1 MCTHTWQVRL
11 RAGLLGALSA
21 AATGLLGATSA
32 LAAGSV
38 LMAARSPPSGV
49 ERPSGTSVRDGQG
62 EFRPSN
68 GNLRGVARRFYAPSS
83 SYWTHALPTTP
94 IYAIATRPGRIGM
107 IVAPVMINGNGPFR
121 FMLDTGANR
130 TVLASGTVAKLALE
144 SSPNDRIQVRGV
156 SGLTAVPLV
165 HVASVASGTLQIHDL
180 SAPVLSGPVLEGID
194 GILGVDGFAGMR
206 LTADFVRDRVVIS
219 SSSDASPS
227 ALYALHGRFVSQQL
241 LLVQGRINGISTA
254 AVIDTGTT
262 RTLGN
267 QALLAALTHAYP
279 TATTLAK
286 EGVVDA
292 TDTAQPGS
300 ERRIP
305 TLQFGT
311 ADIKNLQ
318 VIFGDYELFK
328 TWGLQ
333 DKPALLLGMDV
344 LGTLAYFS
352 IDYHRA
358 ELQLLPW
365 PAGNG

>member
-1 MCTHTWQVRL
+1 MCTHTRRL
-11 RAGLLGALSA
+11 RLLTALLCALSA

-32 LAAGSV
+32 P
-38 LMAARSPPSGV
+38 AARTWSPASGV
-49 ERPSGTSVRDGQG
+49 EQRSGTSVRDGRG
-62 EFRPSN
+62 GFRPSD

-83 SYWTHALPTTP
+83 RYWSHTLPITP
-94 IYAIATRPGRIGM
+94 SYAIATRPGRIGM
-107 IVAPVMINGNGPFR
+107 IVAPVMINGKGPFR

-144 SSPNDRIQVRGV
+144 SSPNDRILVRGI

-165 HVASVASGTLQIHDL
+165 QVASVASGTLQIHDL
-180 SAPVLSGPVLEGID
+180 SAPVMSGPVFEGID
-194 GILGVDGFAGMR
+194 GILGMDGLAGMR

-219 SSSDASPS
+219 ASSGASPS
-227 ALYALHGRFVSQQL
+227 ALYALHGRFVSDRL

-267 QALLAALTHAYP
+267 EALLAALTHAYP
-279 TATTLAK
+279 AATASAK
-286 EGVVDA
+286 GGVDV
-292 TDTAQPGS
+292 TDTAQPGT

-311 ADIKNLQ
+311 ADINNLQ
-318 VIFGDYELFK
+318 VIFGDYGVFK

-333 DKPALLLGMDV
+333 GKPALLLGMDV
-344 LGTLAYFS
+344 LGSLAYFS

-358 ELQLLPW
+358 ELQMLPW

>member
-1 MCTHTWQVRL
+1 MCTHTRRLRL
-11 RAGLLGALSA
+11 RAALLAALSA
-21 AATGLLGATSA
+21 AATGLLGATTA
-32 LAAGSV
+32 LAGGSV
-38 LMAARSPPSGV
+38 VMGARSPTSGV
-49 ERPSGTSVRDGQG
+49 ERPSGTFVRNGPG
-62 EFRPSN
+62 EFRPSD
-68 GNLRGVARRFYAPSS
+68 GNLRGVASRFYAPSS
-83 SYWTHALPTTP
+83 LYWTHTLPTTP
-94 IYAIATRPGRIGM
+94 VYAIATRPGRIGM
-107 IVAPVMINGNGPFR
+107 IVAPVTINGKGPFR

-130 TVLASGTVAKLALE
+130 TVLASGTAAKLALE
-144 SSPNDRIQVRGV
+144 SSPNDRIQVRGI

-180 SAPVLSGPVLEGID
+180 RAPVLSGPVLEGID
-194 GILGVDGFAGMR
+194 GILGADGLAGMR

-219 SSSDASPS
+219 ASGASPP
-227 ALYALHGRFVSQQL
+227 ALYAVHGRFVSQQL

-267 QALLAALTHAYP
+267 EALLAALTHAYP
-279 TATTLAK
+279 AATASAK
-286 EGVVDA
+286 EGMVDA
-292 TDTAQPGS
+292 TDTAQPGT

-318 VIFGDYELFK
+318 VIFGDYGVFE

>member
-1 MCTHTWQVRL
+1 MCTHTRRLWL
-11 RAGLLGALSA
+11 RAALLGALSA
-21 AATGLLGATSA
+21 AAIGLLGATTA
-32 LAAGSV
+32 LAAGS
-38 LMAARSPPSGV
+38 ARSPASGV
-49 ERPSGTSVRDGQG
+49 ERPSGRSVQNGPG
-62 EFRPSN
+62 EFRSSD

-83 SYWTHALPTTP
+83 LYWTHTLPTTP
-94 IYAIATRPGRIGM
+94 IYAIATRPGHIGM
-107 IVAPVMINGNGPFR
+107 IVAPVMINGEGPFR

-130 TVLASGTVAKLALE
+130 TVLASGTAAQLALE
-144 SSPNDRIQVRGV
+144 SSPNDRIQVRGI

-180 SAPVLSGPVLEGID
+180 RAPVLSGPVLEGID
-194 GILGVDGFAGMR
+194 GILGADGLAGMR

-219 SSSDASPS
+219 ASGASPS
-227 ALYALHGRFVSQQL
+227 ALYAVHGRFVSQQL

-254 AVIDTGTT
+254 AVIDTGAT

-267 QALLAALTHAYP
+267 EALLAALTHAYP
-279 TATTLAK
+279 AATASAK
-286 EGVVDA
+286 EGMVDA
-292 TDTAQPGS
+292 TGTAQPGT

-318 VIFGDYELFK
+318 VIFGDYGVFE

-358 ELQLLPW
+358 ELQVLPW
-365 PAGNG
+365 PAAGA

>member
-1 MCTHTWQVRL
+1 MCTHTRRL
-11 RAGLLGALSA
+11 RLGAALLGALSA
-21 AATGLLGATSA
+21 AATGVLGATSA
-32 LAAGSV
+32 LAAGAWSH
-38 LMAARSPPSGV
+38 ASGV
-49 ERPSGTSVRDGQG
+49 ERPSGTSVRDGSG
-62 EFRPSN
+62 TFRPSD
-68 GNLRGVARRFYAPSS
+68 GNLRSVARGFYAPSS
-83 SYWTHALPTTP
+83 RYWTHTLPTTP
-94 IYAIATRPGRIGM
+94 NYAIATRPGRIGM
-107 IVAPVMINGNGPFR
+107 IVAPVMINGQGPFR

-144 SSPNDRIQVRGV
+144 SSPNDRTLVRGI

-180 SAPVLSGPVLEGID
+180 SAPVMSGPVFEGID
-194 GILGVDGFAGMR
+194 GILGVDGLAGMR

-219 SSSDASPS
+219 ASPGASPS
-227 ALYALHGRFVSQQL
+227 ALYALHGRFVSQRL

-267 QALLAALTHAYP
+267 EALLAALTHAYP
-279 TATTLAK
+279 APTASAK
-286 EGVVDA
+286 EGGVDV
-292 TDTAQPGS
+292 TDTAQPGT

-311 ADIKNLQ
+311 ADINNLQ
-318 VIFGDYELFK
+318 VIFGDYGVFK
-328 TWGLQ
+328 TWCLQ
-333 DKPALLLGMDV
+333 GKPALLLGMDV
-344 LGTLAYFS
+344 LGSLAYFS

-358 ELQLLPW
+358 ELQMLPW